1 MVPGLVPGTIS
12 VIVDPTRIVRI
23 IVSDEF
29 DDIIKG
35 LPEDGDSDAKLNHIW
50 DAVEVMWPQ
59 FYDGMLIKGLMVVEA
74 IDGDGDR
81 CLRFIAS
88 PDTMPW
94 EMVGMLD
101 SATQDARAMG
111 KYIVL
116 GADDEED
123 DDE

>member
-1 MVPGLVPGTIS
+1 M
-12 VIVDPTRIVRI
+12 
-23 IVSDEF
+23 SDEF

-35 LPEDGDSDAKLNHIW
+35 LPDDSAPSEGAKLKHIW
-50 DAVEVMWPQ
+50 EAVEVLWPQ
-59 FYDGMLIKGLMVVEA
+59 FYDGMLIKGLMLVECVDA
-74 IDGDGDR
+74 DGDR

-101 SATQDARAMG
+101 SGMQDARNMG
-111 KYIVL
+111 KYIVIE
-116 GADDEED
+116 GDEDED

>member
-1 MVPGLVPGTIS
+1 M
-12 VIVDPTRIVRI
+12 
-23 IVSDEF
+23 SDEF

-35 LPEDGDSDAKLNHIW
+35 LPENDGGSEAQLKHIW
-50 DAVEVMWPQ
+50 EAVEVMWPQ
-59 FYDGMLIKGLMVVEA
+59 FYNGMLIKGVMVVEA
-74 IDGDGDR
+74 IDEEGDR

-116 GADDEED
+116 DMDDDED
-123 DDE
+123 DDDE

>member
-1 MVPGLVPGTIS
+1 MS
-12 VIVDPTRIVRI
+12 DN
-23 IVSDEF
+23 DEF
-29 DDIIKG
+29 DKIVNNQ
-35 LPEDGDSDAKLNHIW
+35 PDGPSEATKLKHIW
-50 DAVEVMWPQ
+50 EAVEVLWPQ
-59 FYDGMLIKGLMVVEA
+59 FYDGMLIKGLMVVEC

-101 SATQDARAMG
+101 SATQDARMMG

-116 GADDEED
+116 DGDEDEED
-123 DDE
+123 DE

>member
-1 MVPGLVPGTIS
+1 MS
-12 VIVDPTRIVRI
+12 DH
-23 IVSDEF
+23 DEF
-29 DDIIKG
+29 DNIVNNQ
-35 LPEDGDSDAKLNHIW
+35 PEGTSDATELKHIW
-50 DAVEVMWPQ
+50 EAVEVLWPQ

-101 SATQDARAMG
+101 SAIQDARMMG
-111 KYIVL
+111 KYIIPDEDED
-116 GADDEED
+116 DDEED
-123 DDE
+123 